1 MRVFLIDDEQP
12 SLDELVWR
20 LRKYPDIEIAGAFT
34 DPASSL
40 RAAEESRPDAAF
52 LDIDMPGL
60 TGLELALGIQAQ
72 CPGVVVIFVTAYA
85 QYALEAYKSFPLDFL
100 LKPVKE
106 ARLDETIEHLRAQHE
121 LLSRARGPES
131 RMRIRCFGAFELL
144 ASEEVRWA
152 TRRVRELF
160 LYLVGRRGTAPTK
173 EEMLDACFG
182 GRRDKATVNNLY
194 MTVYRLRSLLSRLD
208 AEGKYMRLADDYSLA
223 VAPGVCDYTDFMAFA
238 QGGAVTGKNAAEAA
252 RMLALCR
259 GPYLEKEQFE
269 WVAESAQEAEVEYER
284 IALELAGCHAAA
296 GRVPEAENVL
306 CALLARNP
314 LSAEGYEALLDLYMN
329 GGNCAAYC
337 ERYEQYVR
345 LMKKE
350 FRLTPQA
357 EYREY
362 YERVKRAR

>member
-1 MRVFLIDDEQP
+1 MRVFLVDDEQP

-20 LRKYPDIEIAGAFT
+20 LRKYPDIEIAGTFT
-34 DPASSL
+34 DPASAL
-40 RAAEESRPDAAF
+40 KAAGESRPDAAF

-60 TGLELALGIQAQ
+60 TGLELALRTQAQ
-72 CPGVVVIFVTAYA
+72 CPGVIVIFVTAHA

-106 ARLDETIEHLRAQHE
+106 ARLDETIEHLRAQHK
-121 LLSRARGPES
+121 LLNRASAPES
-131 RMRIRCFGAFELL
+131 RMKIRCFGAFELL
-144 ASEEVRWA
+144 AAEEAKWE

-160 LYLVGRRGTAPTK
+160 LYLIDLRGAAPTK
-173 EEMLDACFG
+173 EEMLYAFFDG
-182 GRRDKATVNNLY
+182 HNDKATANNLY
-194 MTVYRLRSLLSRLD
+194 MTIYRLRKLLSELD
-208 AEGKYMRLADDYSLA
+208 AEGKYIRMADDYSLT

-238 QGGAVTGKNAAEAA
+238 QSSAVTGKNVAEAA

-259 GPYLEKEQFE
+259 GPYLEKEPFE
-269 WVAESAQEAEVEYER
+269 WAAESAREAEVEYER

-296 GRVPEAENVL
+296 GRVPEAENAL

-314 LSAEGYEALLDLYMN
+314 LSAEGCEALLDLYMS
-329 GGNCAAYC
+329 GNRTAYC
-337 ERYEQYVR
+337 ERYEQYAR

-350 FRLTPQA
+350 FRLTPQE